1 MSKKKFSWDLF
12 TDENENIVMKDTKD
26 NEMIFLQMAEEQGI
40 EVDWRDF
47 NYSNDNCHCYYS
59 FAFGNR
65 ICMSECKCHTDDEIY
80 SLQEVIEG
88 LKSNDIILEDGDIVQ
103 LRNRVICVIVNGF
116 IIDFNKKEVMSKVE
130 EYDLNLK
137 DKNNIYFLDI
147 VKVAKKDTLV
157 PYNYIAPSEEY
168 VEWTWKREVGIPSDL
183 CNGTR
188 IKVYDTETGEIYT
201 GTITTLDIDEES
213 VKILVTESGIN
224 KNTKCVLLKNL
235 DLLEVLE

>member
-59 FAFGNR
+59 FAFGNK
-65 ICMSECKCHTDDEIY
+65 ICMSECKCHTDDEFY

-103 LRNRVICVIVNGF
+103 LRNRAICVVVNGF
-116 IIDFNKKEVMSKVE
+116 VIDFNKKKIMSKVE

-137 DKNNIYFLDI
+137 DKDNI
-147 VKVAKKDTLV
+147 
-157 PYNYIAPSEEY
+157 
-168 VEWTWKREVGIPSDL
+168 
-183 CNGTR
+183 
-188 IKVYDTETGEIYT
+188 
-201 GTITTLDIDEES
+201 
-213 VKILVTESGIN
+213 
-224 KNTKCVLLKNL
+224 
-235 DLLEVLE
+235 

>member
-59 FAFGNR
+59 FAFGNK

-88 LKSNDIILEDGDIVQ
+88 LKGDNIILEDDDKVSEYKLTFSDIFNHEPGTMFYMNG
-103 LRNRVICVIVNGF
+103 NRKHILIVTT
-116 IIDFNKKEVMSKVE
+116 E
-130 EYDLNLK
+130 E
-137 DKNNIYFLDI
+137 
-147 VKVAKKDTLV
+147 
-157 PYNYIAPSEEY
+157 E
-168 VEWTWKREVGIPSDL
+168 G
-183 CNGTR
+183 G
-188 IKVYDTETGEIYT
+188 
-201 GTITTLDIDEES
+201 
-213 VKILVTESGIN
+213 
-224 KNTKCVLLKNL
+224 
-235 DLLEVLE
+235 EVLELILPSNEDFKPIKMSKAYMNAYYVREDF